1 MNDVAVTV
9 VGVAPRGFAGTRRG
23 GSQMRVWLRLNARP
37 IVQHTNPMLS
47 NYDSASLGLA
57 AWLAPGVEAGRT
69 VSFVWVVSPAARAT
83 RVSVADVL
91 KNATNAV
98 ASARSRLQSGLVV
111 AQIVMT
117 QPLLLGLGALILG
130 LVADLQRLP
139 APVFTDRIARVT
151 FNTNPRYGAID
162 VDREEI
168 MRRLQDRIAALLVCW
183 PRCRKANTIAAFA
196 WQCIPPT
203 VWPERRI
210 ATSLLRVDGIPVP
223 ARPRI
228 R

>member
-1 MNDVAVTV
+1 MNDVAATV

-168 MRRLQDRIAALLVCW
+168 MRRLQDRIAALPGVL
-183 PRCRKANTIAAFA
+183 AALPQGEYNRSIRVA
-196 WQCIPPT
+196 VHPSDRLAGTEDRHQPT
-203 VWPERRI
+203 
-210 ATSLLRVDGIPVP
+210 SS
-223 ARPRI
+223 
-228 R
+228 